1 MPDDYKPPT
10 PPRRWRDT
18 CPPTPYRP
26 GGATLGRNSGRFGV
40 LLGGLLLLVGC
51 APLLEQDYGTVEP
64 HANRYWEEDAGSDIL
79 RAESYQDLVNTLM
92 LLVEEHRNSGTLR
105 LYLTDVDYASALTML
120 KRAVTEVREE
130 TAIGSYALERLDFD
144 MEELRNSYYQAE
156 LRPVYRRTA
165 EDVAAIQETASSGA
179 IYDML
184 LRAYEE
190 GVSRLTVR
198 YSYLSEEPEVLLANI
213 RLLQGELEGFT
224 RPADSGA
231 EPTGEEGEPEEPA
244 NPEGPEAEGEAEP
257 SPEDGGDGEP
267 APPPEETALWEVYF
281 YPPKGQRS
289 IIEVFLQPEGEA
301 PSA

>member
-1 MPDDYKPPT
+1 MDRRTKPQ
-10 PPRRWRDT
+10 
-18 CPPTPYRP
+18 
-26 GGATLGRNSGRFGV
+26 RFG
-40 LLGGLLLLVGC
+40 LLWGALLLLLLLTGC
-51 APLLEQDYGTVEP
+51 NSLLEQDYSSVEP

-92 LLVEEHRNSGTLR
+92 LLVEEHRDSGTLR
-105 LYLTDVDYASALTML
+105 LYLTDVDYVSALTML

-184 LRAYEE
+184 LKAYEE
-190 GVSRLTVR
+190 EVPRLTVR
-198 YSYLSEEPEVLLANI
+198 YSYLSEEPEVLLENI
-213 RLLQGELEGFT
+213 RLLQAELEGLT
-224 RPADSGA
+224 RPAADG
-231 EPTGEEGEPEEPA
+231 GEETSEEESGEA
-244 NPEGPEAEGEAEP
+244 AEAGESDPPDEAEP
-257 SPEDGGDGEP
+257 LGEMGDGETV
-267 APPPEETALWEVYF
+267 PPPAEPVLWEVYF

-289 IIEVFLQPEGEA
+289 IVEVFLQPEDGVTL
-301 PSA
+301 P